1 MGERERGTAHVMNA
15 GSAPVRRTDLETTD
29 PELGHRWINE
39 MYVAHTPRLSGPT
52 EPFRFRVAGTQVE
65 GLRLDLIAHTMTAEM
80 ETDVYRSVVAVQL
93 GGGRLAAAA
102 GRRSIASGAGGWCLF
117 DTTRP
122 MQVRWEDIAVR
133 AVIVDLTA
141 TRALAGQLT
150 GRPAEALAFAL
161 GRPVDHGLARYL
173 TATCDH
179 VQRDLLSSDAL
190 MANPLICHQA
200 VRTLA
205 LALLASFPNAALDA
219 LLDPLAP
226 APVAGVPATVRRAI
240 AFVDEHAGEPIGV
253 EDIAGAARV
262 GVRALQLAF
271 RKHRD
276 TTPLEYLRRV
286 RLDRAHGDLQE
297 ADPTRGDTVAAVANR
312 WGFAHPGSFA
322 TEYRRIYGRSPS
334 ATLRA

>member
-1 MGERERGTAHVMNA
+1 MN
-15 GSAPVRRTDLETTD
+15 GVPPHEMDTRSSAVRRTDLETTD

-52 EPFRFRVAGTQVE
+52 EPFRFRVAGTRID
-65 GLRLDLIAHTMTAEM
+65 GLRLDLITHTMTAEM
-80 ETDVYRSVVAVQL
+80 ETDVYRSVVAAQL
-93 GGGRLAAAA
+93 RGGRLGATA

-122 MQVRWEDIAVR
+122 MQVRWEDVAVR
-133 AVIVDLTA
+133 SVILDLAA
-141 TRALAGQLT
+141 TRSLAGQLT
-150 GRPAEALAFAL
+150 GRPAEALGFPL
-161 GRPVDHGLARYL
+161 GHPVDRGLARYL

-179 VQRDLLSSDAL
+179 VQRDLLPSDAL
-190 MANPLICHQA
+190 MANPLIRHQV
-200 VRTLA
+200 VRTLT

-219 LLDPLAP
+219 LLDPLSSM
-226 APVAGVPATVRRAI
+226 PVAGDPATVRRAV

-253 EDIAGAARV
+253 EDIADAARV

-286 RLDRAHGDLQE
+286 RLDRAHRDLQD
-297 ADPTRGDTVAAVANR
+297 ADPTRGDTVAGIATR
-312 WGFAHPGSFA
+312 WGFAHPGTFA
-322 TEYRRIYGRSPS
+322 IEYRRTYGRPPS
-334 ATLRA
+334 ATLRG

>member
-1 MGERERGTAHVMNA
+1 MNA
-15 GSAPVRRTDLETTD
+15 GSPPVRRTDLETTD

-52 EPFRFRVAGTQVE
+52 EPFRFRVAGTRID
-65 GLRLDLIAHTMTAEM
+65 GLRLDLITHTMTAEM
-80 ETDVYRSVVAVQL
+80 ETDVYRSVVAAQL
-93 GGGRLAAAA
+93 RGGRLGATA

-122 MQVRWEDIAVR
+122 MQVRWEDVAVR
-133 AVIVDLTA
+133 SVILDLAA
-141 TRALAGQLT
+141 TRSLAGQLT
-150 GRPAEALAFAL
+150 GRPAEALGFPL
-161 GRPVDHGLARYL
+161 GHPVDRGLARYL

-179 VQRDLLSSDAL
+179 VQRDLLPSDAL
-190 MANPLICHQA
+190 MANPLIRHQV
-200 VRTLA
+200 VRTLT

-219 LLDPLAP
+219 LLDPLSSM
-226 APVAGVPATVRRAI
+226 PVAGDPATVRRAV

-253 EDIAGAARV
+253 EDIADAARV

-286 RLDRAHGDLQE
+286 RLDRAHRDLQD
-297 ADPTRGDTVAAVANR
+297 ADPTRGDTVAGIATR
-312 WGFAHPGSFA
+312 WGFAHPGTFA
-322 TEYRRIYGRSPS
+322 IEYRRTYGRPPS
-334 ATLRA
+334 ATLRG